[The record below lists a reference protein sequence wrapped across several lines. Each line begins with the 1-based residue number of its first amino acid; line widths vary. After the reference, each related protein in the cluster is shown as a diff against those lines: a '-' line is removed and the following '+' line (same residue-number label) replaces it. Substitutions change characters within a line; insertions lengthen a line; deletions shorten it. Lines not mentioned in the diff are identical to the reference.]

1 MTEGCSRVERKT
13 KLMIEEARV
22 AVSFG
27 QFELLRVRWIEV
39 STIIKPR
46 TVTSSI
52 LSSCAYDPRMNWTD
66 HILTLVLRTAAAFL

>member
-1 MTEGCSRVERKT
+1 MERKT
-13 KLMIEEARV
+13 KLTIEEARV
-22 AVSFG
+22 AFSFG

-52 LSSCAYDPRMNWTD
+52 LSSRAYDPRTN
-66 HILTLVLRTAAAFL
+66 

>member
-1 MTEGCSRVERKT
+1 MTEGGSRVERKA
-13 KLMIEEARV
+13 KLTIEEARV

-52 LSSCAYDPRMNWTD
+52 LSSRAYDPFGED
-66 HILTLVLRTAAAFL
+66 